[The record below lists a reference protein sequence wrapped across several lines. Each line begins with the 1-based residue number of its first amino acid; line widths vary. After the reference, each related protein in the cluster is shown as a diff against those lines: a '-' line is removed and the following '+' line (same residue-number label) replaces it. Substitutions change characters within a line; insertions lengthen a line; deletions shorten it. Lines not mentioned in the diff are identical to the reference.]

1 MGNDECRMKSAEERA
16 MIAIGEAPP
25 SSSKPF
31 DIRRFVIRNSWA
43 LLLVSCAYPGG
54 DYQGYM
60 TKSYSVRGGT
70 YHPMGVDEAIYHVES
85 GTASWYDESSFFG
98 LKRGQTSLGEKVMPW
113 HLIAAHKTL
122 PLPCMVEVTNLQNG
136 RAVKCRV
143 NDRGPFIGDRIIDLS
158 PRAAKKIGFKDEGLA
173 EVEVKV
179 LSVGDGSYKRS
190 AKKKWFFGLF

>member
-1 MGNDECRMKSAEERA
+1 
-16 MIAIGEAPP
+16 MIAASEAPR

-31 DIRRFVIRNSWA
+31 DIRKFVIRHSW
-43 LLLVSCAYPGG
+43 LLLLASCAYPGG
-54 DYQGYM
+54 DYEGYM

-70 YHPMGVDEAIYHVES
+70 YHPMEVDEALHYQET
-85 GTASWYDESSFFG
+85 GTASWYNESSFFG

-136 RAVKCRV
+136 KSVKCRV

-158 PRAAKKIGFKDEGLA
+158 PRAAKKIGFRDQGLA

-179 LSVGDGSYKRS
+179 LSVGDGRYKKS
-190 AKKKWFFGLF
+190 AKRKWFFGLF

>member
-1 MGNDECRMKSAEERA
+1 
-16 MIAIGEAPP
+16 
-25 SSSKPF
+25 
-31 DIRRFVIRNSWA
+31 
-43 LLLVSCAYPGG
+43 
-54 DYQGYM
+54 M

-70 YHPMGVDEAIYHVES
+70 YHPMGVDEAVYHVES

-122 PLPCMVEVTNLQNG
+122 PLPCMVRVTNLENG
-136 RAVKCRV
+136 KSVKCRV

-158 PRAAKKIGFKDEGLA
+158 PRAAKKIGFKDRGLA

-179 LSVGDGSYKRS
+179 LSVGDGSYKRT

>member
-1 MGNDECRMKSAEERA
+1 MKDAEERV
-16 MIAIGEAPP
+16 MIADGEAAR

-31 DIRRFVIRNSWA
+31 DIRKFA
-43 LLLVSCAYPGG
+43 LCHCWIVLLASCAYPGG
-54 DYQGYM
+54 DYEGYM
-60 TKSYSVRGGT
+60 TRSYSVRGGT
-70 YHPMGVDEAIYHVES
+70 YHPMPVDEAIYHVES

-122 PLPCMVEVTNLQNG
+122 PLPCMVRVTNLQNG
-136 RAVKCRV
+136 KSVKCRV

-158 PRAAKKIGFKDEGLA
+158 PRAAKKIGFKAEGLA

-179 LSVGDGSYKRS
+179 LSVGDGSYKKS

>member
-1 MGNDECRMKSAEERA
+1 MMGAEERVTVA
-16 MIAIGEAPP
+16 AGGAPR

-31 DIRRFVIRNSWA
+31 DIRKFVIRNSW
-43 LLLVSCAYPGG
+43 LLLLASCAYPGG
-54 DYQGYM
+54 DYKGYM

-70 YHPMGVDEAIYHVES
+70 YHPMGVDEALHYQEN
-85 GTASWYDESSFFG
+85 GTASWYNESSFFG

-122 PLPCMVEVTNLQNG
+122 PLPCVVEVTNLQNG
-136 RAVKCRV
+136 KSVKCRV

-179 LSVGDGSYKRS
+179 LSVGDGGYKRT